1 MHRLRPR
8 PYPAEQDSRPSA
20 SFANTFPSVIT
31 QVTVVSGF
39 FCYTV
44 VNAFATVCSLSGDPD
59 GSSIT
64 SAFPARR
71 LVPALISMRAA
82 CEVSNTVFE
91 NLLSPSRKK
100 TIE

>member
-1 MHRLRPR
+1 MSSATSTLFINRLSTVMT
-8 PYPAEQDSRPSA
+8 E
-20 SFANTFPSVIT
+20 VIAL
-31 QVTVVSGF
+31 SLKL
-39 FCYTV
+39 CYTA
-44 VNAFATVCSLSGDPD
+44 VNAFATVCSLSGDPEWIR
-59 GSSIT
+59 IT